1 MSDQMMQIFI
11 FVLAYFLGSIPF
23 GLIFT
28 RLGGQGDIRQ
38 QGSGNIGATNVLRT
52 GSKLLAL
59 ATLLADAAK
68 GFIAVWI
75 AWHVVGTGAAMIAS
89 FLVFIG
95 HVFPV
100 WLSFKGGKGVAVF
113 IGAMLMLSPFAGLAF
128 LLIWLVTAV
137 ITRRSSAAALV
148 ALLMTP
154 FMLLLVNEVAAA
166 QISVLMVLVAL
177 WAHRENITRL
187 RAGTEPKIGQ

>member
-1 MSDQMMQIFI
+1 MSDQMLLI
-11 FVLAYFLGSIPF
+11 FVLILAYLLGSIPF
-23 GLIFT
+23 GLVFT
-28 RLGGQGDIRQ
+28 RLAGQGDIRQ

-52 GSKLLAL
+52 GSKVLAL

-68 GFIAVWI
+68 GFIAVAI
-75 AWHVVGTGAAMIAS
+75 AWNLAGMGAAIIAS
-89 FLVFIG
+89 FVVFIG

-100 WLSFKGGKGVAVF
+100 WLNFKGGKGVAVF

-128 LLIWLVTAV
+128 LAIWLITALV
-137 ITRRSSAAALV
+137 TRRSSAAALV

-154 FMLLLVNEVAAA
+154 IMLLLVSEVASA

-177 WAHRENITRL
+177 WAHRENISRL